1 MICLVDSNP
10 TFMKKQL
17 NYQVWTTGS
26 KYEMCQSEFW
36 NTNLCVRYS
45 TPLNTNEGARLDAI
59 LAAGYHMTTYLYCFL
74 VLLES
79 SEMIDSRKE
88 CEKSSDWSEMIFH
101 ETSAL
106 QQKFTKK
113 QSH

>member
-1 MICLVDSNP
+1 MHATKRISRDL
-10 TFMKKQL
+10 
-17 NYQVWTTGS
+17 
-26 KYEMCQSEFW
+26 
-36 NTNLCVRYS
+36 
-45 TPLNTNEGARLDAI
+45 
-59 LAAGYHMTTYLYCFL
+59 MTTYLYCFL